1 MNVPD
6 YLLQQRPNMEV
17 MHFQCLLKNEAME
30 DIVEVLDDE
39 KVDEFMEYCIC
50 ILLRWKTVA
59 QWYGFS
65 TSEIDNFESVMRM
78 YNLYS
83 SATRILDGYKW

>member
-17 MHFQCLLKNEAME
+17 MHFQCLLKNEDME

-50 ILLRWKTVA
+50 ILLRWKIVA
-59 QWYGFS
+59 QRYGFS
-65 TSEIDNFESVMRM
+65 TSEIDNFESVMKM

-83 SATRILDGYKW
+83 STTRILNEYKW